1 MAITDRLLPRSKVL
15 RIIEHPAIKIVIP
28 LLIGLIAFFVLH
40 KLASHVKWLDIKM
53 DLAATPVQALLL
65 ALACTTLSF
74 IGISFYDA
82 LALRSVAPGKVP
94 TRVAALAGAAGYGVS
109 GLLGFSYLTGTSIRY
124 RIYSSFDLDLAR
136 VVGVIAVSW
145 TGFLS
150 GMTLIFGSLLTF
162 HPREQGTMLP
172 ISPAV
177 ETGIGILLLAALV
190 FYLIWLATGSR
201 SVKVSGFQLSMPN
214 LKSGAALTGAGL
226 LDLSAAAMTL
236 YVLLP
241 GDVAQNLPYFFT
253 IYFGAIALG
262 LLSHSPGGLGVFEAT
277 MIAGL
282 PPLAG

>member
-82 LALRSVAPGKVP
+82 LALRSVAP
-94 TRVAALAGAAGYGVS
+94 GYGVS